1 MHNLVLSPIDT
12 EKLISSISERVTA
25 SVLKAVNTQHNDTSN
40 ELLTREQT
48 CDLYNRQK
56 ICTFAT
62 QNNKRKKITLKMDKI
77 DRMLASFENALKSI
91 SKDKLDRIINR
102 IDALYSSEQQS
113 VIEYFNSFEEHYE
126 DLYQLSSNVEYSADE
141 FVSSSKS
148 LNIQDNKC

>member
-1 MHNLVLSPIDT
+1 
-12 EKLISSISERVTA
+12 
-25 SVLKAVNTQHNDTSN
+25 
-40 ELLTREQT
+40 
-48 CDLYNRQK
+48 
-56 ICTFAT
+56 
-62 QNNKRKKITLKMDKI
+62 MDKI

-148 LNIQDNKC
+148 LNIQDNKYSNPKYVTTNCKTDGINDYDYSPSSNIRQAA